1 MPPKKIS
8 ELEKILKICP
18 LHKMIKLKPQMR
30 HKKIEYNTK
39 EFDRK
44 IPKILKLVECSGVSK
59 KVINIGNYS
68 FVNERKISKE

>member
-1 MPPKKIS
+1 MPQKKIS

-18 LHKMIKLKPQMR
+18 LHKMIKLKPQ
-30 HKKIEYNTK
+30 IENDTK

-44 IPKILKLVECSGVSK
+44 IPKILKLVECQGVSK
-59 KVINIGNYS
+59 KAINIGNYS